1 MISIRKGKKQDAA
14 RVSRLLLEI
23 SEEFISGELS
33 EIGKQNLISEF
44 AVEKITEKLTA
55 NNFRFYLAE
64 DSDDVIGVIAVQGN
78 KHLCYLFVAKSHHRQ
93 GISRALWERAKSKSL
108 PFNDSG
114 VFTVNA
120 SNYAV
125 KAYERLGFVLKGM
138 TQEKNGVL
146 YNPMETGGG

>member
-1 MISIRKGKKQDAA
+1 MISIRKGKEQDAA
-14 RVSRLLLEI
+14 RVSKLLLEI

-33 EIGKQNLISEF
+33 EIGKQNLVDEF

-55 NNFRFYLAE
+55 DNFRFYLAE
-64 DSDDVIGVIAVQGN
+64 DNNELIGVLAVQDN
-78 KHLCYLFVAKSHHRQ
+78 KHICYLFVAKSHHRQ
-93 GISRALWERAKSKSL
+93 GISRALWEQGQSESL

-138 TQEKNGVL
+138 TQEKNGIS
-146 YNPMETGGG
+146 YNPMKTDGG